1 MEWQALLNEALKII
15 IPALATAL
23 AGWFAYLGNKLK
35 NAYQEKVNNE
45 TAQAVVKDVV
55 QFVEQVYGDIHGK
68 EKLQKAIEQ
77 VSAIL
82 KNKGINITEAEIMML
97 IESAVYGLNEGLTSD
112 LKEALKDIQADTK
125 MLMEA
130 IDVNKVEEVE
140 DIDVDDNVEG

>member
-1 MEWQALLNEALKII
+1 MEWQTLLNEALKII

-82 KNKGINITEAEIMML
+82 KSKGINITDAEIMML
-97 IESAVYGLNEGLTSD
+97 IESAVFGLNEGLTNEKQEEKLENNVKELTEATED
-112 LKEALKDIQADTK
+112 L
-125 MLMEA
+125 
-130 IDVNKVEEVE
+130 VESEVVE
-140 DIDVDDNVEG
+140 DNSEG